1 MDVGGSPEAV
11 GSNSD
16 KGCWE
21 IGQDYTL
28 VPGPHVNWL
37 FLDWSFPP
45 TLVSSQDI
53 LPLHRNQLTWTET
66 TSKETKAK
74 DFPPLH
80 DF

>member
-11 GSNSD
+11 GSKSD

-37 FLDWSFPP
+37 FLD
-45 TLVSSQDI
+45 
-53 LPLHRNQLTWTET
+53 
-66 TSKETKAK
+66 
-74 DFPPLH
+74 
-80 DF
+80 